1 MAKNIKIA
9 PSILSANYMYMGK
22 AIQDL
27 ETAKADFIH
36 VDVMD
41 GTFVPN
47 LNFGVKMVSDLR
59 KFTSSVLDVHLM
71 IVNPEKYIE
80 AFAKAGADYLTIHY
94 EATSENLID
103 LLKKI
108 RSLGVKSGISIK
120 PDTPVSVLKEL
131 LPYCDM
137 VLIMS
142 VYPGFGGQKFIQNS
156 LERISELKKY
166 IDESGFD
173 IELEVDGG
181 ITIENAPE
189 VKRAGANVL
198 VAGSTV
204 FNAPDMKEAIEALRT
219 L

>member
-94 EATSENLID
+94 EATSENLKD